1 MQFRPGLCG
10 RFLARAGVL
19 AALEAL
25 PDERQQHRRLA
36 HPVGQLAADCLPA
49 VVQTGCAETVPQ
61 PSANRACHRPVL
73 AAQDEMMRT

>member
-1 MQFRPGLCG
+1 MQFEPGLCG

-19 AALEAL
+19 AALEAI
-25 PDERQQHRRLA
+25 PAGRQQHRRLA

-61 PSANRACHRPVL
+61 PSANRACHRPVS
-73 AAQDEMMRT
+73 AAQDKMMRT